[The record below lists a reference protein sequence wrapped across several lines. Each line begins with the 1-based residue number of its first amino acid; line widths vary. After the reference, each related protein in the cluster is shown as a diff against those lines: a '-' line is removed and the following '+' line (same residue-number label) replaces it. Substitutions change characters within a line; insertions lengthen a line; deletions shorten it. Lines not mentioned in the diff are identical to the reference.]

1 MAKRF
6 LISLIFLAILVDMQ
20 AQASLQVTVQNVSS
34 SKGKVLFALFNQ
46 ENGFPGNAK
55 KAFLIRETASVKG
68 SVKIAFDNIPA
79 GTYALSVFH
88 DANNDGEL
96 NTNLLGIPKEDYGFS
111 NNARPGYR
119 APTFK
124 EAAFRFEKSSAI
136 SVTIK

>member
-1 MAKRF
+1 MAKRLLFTLVF
-6 LISLIFLAILVDMQ
+6 LTILVGMQ
-20 AQASLQVTVQNVSS
+20 AQVSLQVTVNHISS
-34 SKGKVLFALFNQ
+34 SKGKVLFALFNK

-55 KAFLIRETASVKG
+55 KAFMIREIAAIKG
-68 SVKIAFDNIPA
+68 SVQIAFEDIPA
-79 GTYALSVFH
+79 GTYALAVFH
-88 DANNDGEL
+88 DVNNDGEL